1 MTIVNKKKKFQV
13 IYEGSLQDAVAT
25 IFFQLIYH
33 RLKDDK
39 PCVIG
44 IVADSGEGKSNV
56 AIHIVDVLYKQLGID
71 LMDFIEDTMIM
82 GIEDYGQKVKAM
94 LHDERL
100 KKCCALIIDEAKAT
114 VDSKDW
120 NDMLN
125 RTVSMVNHLSRA
137 IKPLAMFI
145 LSQRFRDIDASIR
158 SSLTYYIKVSRPL
171 NEHAW
176 IKVYQFWEDDRD
188 LSNPKPRK
196 SIVEG
201 DLVVEGKYKRIKLSK
216 IVFPKV
222 RKELWEKYK
231 ASMVKAKGD
240 VLQEKFDDMRVALE
254 KKYAGKDKTRL
265 VSLFN
270 MLVEKDFLRQEYG
283 VYKYKKWKLNDEFM
297 NDFNVDKYQKK
308 DLESKLSAYFKGGIL
323 DGVE

>member
-1 MTIVNKKKKFQV
+1 MTDNRKKKFQV
-13 IYEGSLQDAVAT
+13 VFEGTVEDVVAK

-56 AIHIVDVLYKQLGID
+56 AIHLVDMLYKQLDLD
-71 LMDFIEDTMIM
+71 LMEYLEDTIIM
-82 GIEDYGQKVKAM
+82 GIEDYGTKVQNM
-94 LHDERL
+94 LHEQRL

-125 RTVSMVNHLSRA
+125 RTVAMVNHLSRA

-158 SSLTYYIKVSRPL
+158 SSLTYYIKVSRPMRE
-171 NEHAW
+171 NAW
-176 IKVYQFWEDDRD
+176 IKVYGFWEDDRD

-196 SIVEG
+196 SIIEG
-201 DLVVEGKYKRIKLSK
+201 DVVVDGKYKRIKLSK

-222 RKELWEKYK
+222 RKELWEKYTDI
-231 ASMVKAKGD
+231 MVKAKAE
-240 VLQEKFDDMRVALE
+240 VLQDKFDDLRIALE
-254 KKYAGKDKTRL
+254 KKYSSKDKTRL
-265 VSLFN
+265 VGLFD
-270 MLVEKDFLRQEYG
+270 MLVEKDFMRQEYG
-283 VYKYKKWKLNDEFM
+283 IYKYKKWKLTDDFAK
-297 NDFNVDKYQKK
+297 DFNVEKHQKK
-308 DLESKLSAYFKGGIL
+308 ELEQKLTEYFKQDRSVL
-323 DGVE
+323 

>member
-1 MTIVNKKKKFQV
+1 MTDNKNKKFQV
-13 IYEGSLQDAVAT
+13 IFEGTIEDVVAM
-25 IFFQLIYH
+25 IFFQLIIH
-33 RLKDDK
+33 RLRDDK

-56 AIHIVDVLYKQLGID
+56 AIHIIDMIYKKLGID

-82 GIEDYGQKVKAM
+82 GIEDYGVKVQNM
-94 LHDERL
+94 LHDQRL

-176 IKVYQFWEDDRD
+176 IKVYGFWEDDRD
-188 LSNPKPRK
+188 LANPKPRK
-196 SIVEG
+196 TIIEG
-201 DLVVEGKYKRIKLSK
+201 DVVVSGKYKRIKLSR

-222 RKELWEKYK
+222 RKELWTKYTDI
-231 ASMVKAKGD
+231 MVKAKAD
-240 VLQEKFDDMRVALE
+240 VLKEKFDDLRVALE
-254 KKYAGKDKTRL
+254 KKYSNKDKGRMAN
-265 VSLFN
+265 LFN

-283 VYKYKKWKLNDEFM
+283 LYKYKKWKLRDEFM
-297 NDFNVDKYQKK
+297 KDFNVDKHQRKELQ
-308 DLESKLSAYFKGGIL
+308 DKLSQYFKGDRIG
-323 DGVE
+323 E